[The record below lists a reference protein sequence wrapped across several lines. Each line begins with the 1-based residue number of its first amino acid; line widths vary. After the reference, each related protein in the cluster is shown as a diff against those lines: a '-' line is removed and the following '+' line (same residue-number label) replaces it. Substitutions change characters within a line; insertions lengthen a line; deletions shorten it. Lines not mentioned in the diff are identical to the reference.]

1 MEIFEKIIKRII
13 KRLRLDSLLIP
24 IIDLLLIY
32 FACQIGI
39 RYRNISYEIIRSDL
53 RGYPDDYAWILWL
66 APFLGVFIFYLSNQY
81 KSLFGFF
88 TTKNIYK
95 FFSFSLLLILSLA
108 LIGKIFLFKIPDFKA
123 WIVLYFL
130 VVSVTSFSRFIYKD
144 TFQKSISFK
153 SKNAKSIA
161 IYGAGGAGRQLQASL
176 RMSNLYKVNFF
187 IDDDSSLWY
196 REINGIKIYPPESLK
211 IEIENI
217 DQIFLAIPSL
227 TIAKRKNILNSLQK
241 FNIKISSIPSISEI
255 TKQKSIIDSLK
266 PINVEDLLERDAVD
280 PFPHLLSKDIRDSII
295 CITGAGGS
303 IGSELTRQIIEL
315 NPMKIILIDNS
326 ESNLYQI
333 NSEFET
339 FPPDQ
344 PKVIPLLGDCCNLE
358 FITNIFHKEK
368 IDIVFHAAAYKH
380 VPLVEINPLNSIKNN
395 VFSTLNICIA
405 SKKNKLKKVLMISSD
420 KAVRPTNIM
429 GASKRLSEII
439 VQAFAKEEEI
449 NSLNKKN
456 YKTCFSMVRFGN
468 VLSSSGS
475 AVPLFI
481 KQITSGGPVT
491 LTHPKITRYFMTI
504 KEAAQLVIQSSAMA
518 LGGEVF
524 LLDMG
529 KSICIKDLVI
539 KLIELSGRQLKD
551 KSNPDGDIEIKITGL
566 RPGEKLYEELLIDAE
581 TEKTDHPLIFKA
593 NEKFITMEEI
603 IPKLENLERTIN
615 QRDKE
620 ETLKILNKLVK
631 EWQNQ
636 SQLN

>member
-1 MEIFEKIIKRII
+1 M
-13 KRLRLDSLLIP
+13 RLRLDSLLIP
-24 IIDLLLIY
+24 IIDFLLIY

-53 RGYPDDYAWILWL
+53 RGFPDDYAWILWI
-66 APFLGVFIFYLSNQY
+66 APFLGVFILSISNQY
-81 KSLFGFF
+81 KSLFGLF

-95 FFSFSLLLILSLA
+95 LFWYSSFLLLILA
-108 LIGKIFLFKIPDFKA
+108 FIGQIFSFKIPDFKA
-123 WIVLYFL
+123 WIVLYFIL
-130 VVSVTSFSRFIYKD
+130 VSATSFSRFIYKD
-144 TFQKSISFK
+144 TFQKSISLK

-176 RMSNLYKVNFF
+176 RISNLYKVSFF
-187 IDDDSSLWY
+187 VDDNSSYWY
-196 REINGIKIYPPESLK
+196 REINGIKIFPPDSLK
-211 IEIENI
+211 DKVKNI

-227 TIAKRKNILNSLQK
+227 HPKKRKKILDSLQK
-241 FNIKISSIPSISEI
+241 FNVKISSIPSIKEI

-280 PFPHLLSKDIRDSII
+280 PYIHLLSKDIKGAII

-303 IGSELTRQIIEL
+303 IGSELTRQIIDL
-315 NPMKIILIDNS
+315 NPKRIILLDNS

-333 NSEFET
+333 TSELEGLNINCIKIV
-339 FPPDQ
+339 PA
-344 PKVIPLLGDCCNLE
+344 LGDCCNLG
-358 FITNIFHKEK
+358 FLNNLFRKEK
-368 IDIVFHAAAYKH
+368 VDIVFHAAAYKH
-380 VPLVEINPLNSIKNN
+380 VPLVEINPLNSIYNN

-405 SKKNKLKKVLMISSD
+405 SKELPLKKVLMISSD

-439 VQAFAKEEEI
+439 VQAFAYDSEK
-449 NSLNKKN
+449 NSLNKKDQ
-456 YKTCFSMVRFGN
+456 KTCFSMVRFGN

-481 KQITSGGPVT
+481 KQIASGGPVT
-491 LTHPKITRYFMTI
+491 LTHPQITRYFMTI
-504 KEAAQLVIQSSAMA
+504 KEASQLVIQSSAMA
-518 LGGEVF
+518 QGGEVF

-539 KLIELSGRQLKD
+539 KLIKLSGLQLKD
-551 KSNPDGDIEIKITGL
+551 DLNPNGDIEIMITGL

-581 TEKTDHPLIFKA
+581 AEKTDHHLIFRAK
-593 NEKFITMEEI
+593 EKFILLDEI
-603 IPKLENLERTIN
+603 IPKLEYLKKMIHERN
-615 QRDKE
+615 EDQ
-620 ETLKILNKLVK
+620 TLKKLNELVK

-636 SQLN
+636 NVLN

>member
-1 MEIFEKIIKRII
+1 MEILKKIIKRIRI
-13 KRLRLDSLLIP
+13 DSLLIP
-24 IIDLLLIY
+24 SIDFLLIY

-53 RGYPDDYAWILWL
+53 RGFPDDYAWILWI
-66 APFLGVFIFYLSNQY
+66 APILGVLIFSLSNQY
-81 KSLFGFF
+81 KSLFGLF

-95 FFSFSLLLILSLA
+95 LFWYSLFLITTLA
-108 LIGKIFLFKIPDFKA
+108 FIGKIFLFKIPDFKA
-123 WIVLYFL
+123 WIVLYFII
-130 VVSVTSFSRFIYKD
+130 VAATSFSRFIYKD
-144 TFQKSISFK
+144 TFQKSISLK

-176 RMSNLYKVNFF
+176 RISNLYKVSFF
-187 IDDDSSLWY
+187 LDDNSSYWY
-196 REINGIKIYPPESLK
+196 REINGIKIFPPESLK
-211 IEIENI
+211 EKVKNI

-227 TIAKRKNILNSLQK
+227 PPKRRNKILNSLEK
-241 FNIKISSIPSISEI
+241 FNIKISSIPSIKEI
-255 TKQKSIIDSLK
+255 TKQKSIVDSLK

-280 PFPHLLSKDIRDSII
+280 PYIHLLLKDIKGAII

-303 IGSELTRQIIEL
+303 IGSELTRQIIDL
-315 NPMKIILIDNS
+315 NPKKIILVDNS

-333 NSEFET
+333 TSEIAGSNIR
-339 FPPDQ
+339 PINI
-344 PKVIPLLGDCCNLE
+344 IPALGDCCNLE
-358 FITNIFHKEK
+358 FLMDLFRKEK
-368 IDIVFHAAAYKH
+368 VDIVFHAAAYKH
-380 VPLVEINPLNSIKNN
+380 VPLVEINPLNSINNN

-405 SKKNKLKKVLMISSD
+405 AKKLSLKKVLMISSD

-439 VQAFAKEEEI
+439 VQAFAYDATK
-449 NSLNKKN
+449 NLLNKKDK
-456 YKTCFSMVRFGN
+456 KTCFSMVRFGN

-481 KQITSGGPVT
+481 KQISSGGPVT

-504 KEAAQLVIQSSAMA
+504 KEASQLVIQSSAMA
-518 LGGEVF
+518 QGGEVF

-539 KLIELSGRQLKD
+539 KLINLSGLQLKD
-551 KSNPDGDIEIKITGL
+551 SSNPKGDIEIKITGL

-581 TEKTDHPLIFKA
+581 AEKTDHPLIFRAK
-593 NEKFITMEEI
+593 EKFILMDEI
-603 IPKLENLERTIN
+603 IPKLEILKKMIDERN
-615 QRDKE
+615 KDQ
-620 ETLKILNKLVK
+620 TLKKLNELVK

-636 SQLN
+636 NKSN